1 VRGFSARV
9 FTRFGG
15 RTRPFDRASAVQATA
30 IVLLTAPGARAEN
43 GLQVPDDPPA
53 SVLSLAPLEANAA
66 GLALIALITLTLL
79 AAAAVALY
87 VIGRRTWTRRV
98 SELEAGLARTAAKL
112 DRSAMILQG
121 EPQILVS
128 WDRPDAEPVIEG
140 DLSIV
145 ADATL
150 GPRRLES
157 AEWLKPAAATEVEE
171 ATERLLKRGEAF
183 SIAVVSRSGRHLEIS
198 GRPISGSAVMRIR
211 DVSGDRLQ
219 LARLHETF
227 AEAESELIALRVAL
241 ESASM
246 PAWRRDA
253 EGRLVWCNAPYS
265 RAVDAPDDTAAVEN
279 GSELFDLA
287 LRREA
292 AAALKETGV
301 WKRRAVA
308 VVNGERR
315 TFDATE
321 VRTAFGAAGVARD
334 VSELAALRAEMER
347 NEDDYS
353 RMIDRLST
361 AVAIFDKSKR
371 LTIYNTAYRQI
382 WSLEPAFL
390 DQRPTDGEIL
400 DQLRAKRQ
408 LPEQADFRTW
418 KAQQMTAYQAIEPS
432 ETVWHL
438 PDGRALRVV
447 TSPNPKGGVTY
458 LYDDA
463 TQSYALASQV
473 NALTHVQGETLDAL
487 KEGVAVFGAD
497 GRMKLF
503 NPVFA
508 EMWRFDAAKLRD
520 RPHIDEIADACRA
533 LCLDPA
539 LWDDLRAMVV
549 GLSERRESRTA
560 RIARTD
566 GLILEC
572 AALPLPDGA
581 TLLTSLD
588 VTAGANFERAL
599 TERNEA
605 LVAAERLRNDF
616 VNHVSYE
623 LRTPLTNII
632 GFTQLLAAGGVGPLN
647 PKQLEYAGFI
657 TNSSH
662 ALLAIIDDILDLASI
677 DAGALELRLETVD
690 VAEAM
695 KAAAAGVQD
704 RLDEAAIE
712 MRIVVTDGV
721 GALRADGRRVRQ
733 VLFNLLSN
741 AINYSEPGQ
750 TVTLAAMKRGAE
762 IIFKVSDRGR
772 GIPPD
777 MIDRVFDRFETFPN
791 GSRHRG
797 PGLGLSIVKALVE
810 LHQGRVLIDTAPN
823 EGTTVT
829 CIFPIEPTLAAAGAD
844 DGGRARLAP
853 QSAQ

>member
-1 VRGFSARV
+1 
-9 FTRFGG
+9 
-15 RTRPFDRASAVQATA
+15 
-30 IVLLTAPGARAEN
+30 
-43 GLQVPDDPPA
+43 
-53 SVLSLAPLEANAA
+53 
-66 GLALIALITLTLL
+66 
-79 AAAAVALY
+79 
-87 VIGRRTWTRRV
+87 
-98 SELEAGLARTAAKL
+98 
-112 DRSAMILQG
+112 
-121 EPQILVS
+121 
-128 WDRPDAEPVIEG
+128 
-140 DLSIV
+140 
-145 ADATL
+145 
-150 GPRRLES
+150 
-157 AEWLKPAAATEVEE
+157 
-171 ATERLLKRGEAF
+171 
-183 SIAVVSRSGRHLEIS
+183 
-198 GRPISGSAVMRIR
+198 
-211 DVSGDRLQ
+211 
-219 LARLHETF
+219 
-227 AEAESELIALRVAL
+227 
-241 ESASM
+241 M

-265 RAVDAPDDTAAVEN
+265 RAVEAPDDRAAVDN
-279 GSELFDLA
+279 GGELFDLA

-292 AAALKETGV
+292 AAALKETGL
-301 WKRRAVA
+301 WTRRAVA

-315 TFDATE
+315 TFDAAE
-321 VRTAFGAAGVARD
+321 VRTAFGTAGVARD

-371 LTIYNTAYRQI
+371 LTIYNAAYRQI

-400 DQLRAKRQ
+400 DQLRAKRR
-408 LPEQADFRTW
+408 LPEQADFPTW

-487 KEGVAVFGAD
+487 KEGVGGV
-497 GRMKLF
+497 R
-503 NPVFA
+503 
-508 EMWRFDAAKLRD
+508 RR
-520 RPHIDEIADACRA
+520 RPDEALQSRLCGDVAFRRGETARPPRIDEIADACRA

-539 LWDDLRAMVV
+539 LWDDLRSKVV
-549 GLSERRESRTA
+549 ALSERRESRTA

-566 GLILEC
+566 GLTLEC

-588 VTAGANFERAL
+588 VTAGNFERAL

-605 LVAAERLRNDF
+605 LVAAEKLRNDF

-677 DAGALELRLETVD
+677 DAGALELRLEMVD

-712 MRIVVTDGV
+712 MRIVMTDGV

-750 TVTLAAMKRGAE
+750 TVTLAAMRRGAE

-810 LHQGRVLIDTAPN
+810 LHQGRVLINTRRRGHDRHLH
-823 EGTTVT
+823 
-829 CIFPIEPTLAAAGAD
+829 FSDRAD
-844 DGGRARLAP
+844 LGHGRGR
-853 QSAQ
+853 